1 MKKSTVL
8 GVIGAAALARS
19 LFLFGIE
26 RFIFTDIATD
36 GALKGPNLP
45 FMRNLC
51 EQLPDCRIIASGG
64 VSSPGDVRALVSLG
78 CANLEGA
85 IVGKA
90 LYDGRTTYAELLTAA
105 GDAC

>member
-1 MKKSTVL
+1 MPSE
-8 GVIGAAALARS
+8 A
-19 LFLFGIE
+19 
-26 RFIFTDIATD
+26 
-36 GALKGPNLP
+36 GPNLP

-64 VSSPGDVRALVSLG
+64 VSSPADVRNLVSLG

-90 LYDGRTTYAELLTAA
+90 LYDGRTTYAELLNAVK
-105 GDAC
+105 DAR

>member
-1 MKKSTVL
+1 MLFSRL
-8 GVIGAAALARS
+8 LCFGSFFG

-45 FMRNLC
+45 FMRSLC
-51 EQLPDCRIIASGG
+51 EQLPDCKIIASGG
-64 VSSPGDVRALVSLG
+64 VSSPADVRGLISLG
-78 CANLEGA
+78 CTNLEGA

-90 LYDGRTTYAELLTAA
+90 LYDGRTSYAELMVAVK
-105 GDAC
+105 DAR